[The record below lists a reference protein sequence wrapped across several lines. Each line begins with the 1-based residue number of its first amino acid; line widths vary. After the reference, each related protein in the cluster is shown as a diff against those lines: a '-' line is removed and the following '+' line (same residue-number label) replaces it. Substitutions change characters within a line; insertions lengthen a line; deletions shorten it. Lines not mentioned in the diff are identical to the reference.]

1 MLLLYI
7 ANFFDINT
15 LVFNKRDLGI
25 FVYILKHFISV
36 ITVGSIAYFFA
47 MRIKTSQIISIIL
60 SDALFLAVLAV
71 ENHELSLPI
80 GLTPA
85 ALIIPFLAT
94 FLLKM
99 FYPIFSLKLREDTE
113 IYYINRLINYLPVF
127 LITFIV
133 TLLIYVFFYKI
144 AYLFAIFVFSNV
156 HIKIPTIIA
165 LMIRDFVVDLF
176 WFAGIH
182 GSHVIYT
189 VTGQGIFTHYMFP
202 NLKYIEFHRLFVNI
216 GGDGLGLPMA
226 LAFLFALKDKSYKT
240 ITRIS
245 FPFTFF
251 NIDSLLI
258 YGIIVFNRYFFIP
271 FVFLPLA
278 NILIAYAFLRVV
290 PVDFTSYHLVWTTP
304 PIINAYL
311 KTDGNPLV
319 ISLQIFLIF
328 FDTLVYYYFAKKFHL
343 SNSTLSNKQILEKN
357 LEITEELKAKE
368 TILAFKAKKELIDA
382 QAKLN
387 EIVNSL
393 NPNSLKIYYQPKI
406 NVKTNECDKFESLIR
421 YFHDGKITGPVFL
434 DTLEKAGLAPVI
446 DIWVCKEVK
455 KDMEKWKKEGLNPE
469 ISVNL
474 HPDTIKSKDAVKKVI
489 SILKDEK
496 IAFEIIERSLL
507 YGKIAEENIKEI
519 RKAGF
524 KISLD
529 DFGVGYSSLETLAKI
544 NIEELKIDKSLI
556 DIIDTPKG
564 YNICKYV
571 TKLCHKL
578 DCEVVAE
585 GVETEKQMKKVKEID
600 VDLIQGFIFSQA
612 LPLEKAI
619 KFAKDFNSN
628 DS

>member
-1 MLLLYI
+1 
-7 ANFFDINT
+7 
-15 LVFNKRDLGI
+15 
-25 FVYILKHFISV
+25 
-36 ITVGSIAYFFA
+36 
-47 MRIKTSQIISIIL
+47 
-60 SDALFLAVLAV
+60 
-71 ENHELSLPI
+71 
-80 GLTPA
+80 
-85 ALIIPFLAT
+85 
-94 FLLKM
+94 
-99 FYPIFSLKLREDTE
+99 
-113 IYYINRLINYLPVF
+113 
-127 LITFIV
+127 
-133 TLLIYVFFYKI
+133 
-144 AYLFAIFVFSNV
+144 
-156 HIKIPTIIA
+156 
-165 LMIRDFVVDLF
+165 
-176 WFAGIH
+176 
-182 GSHVIYT
+182 
-189 VTGQGIFTHYMFP
+189 
-202 NLKYIEFHRLFVNI
+202 
-216 GGDGLGLPMA
+216 
-226 LAFLFALKDKSYKT
+226 
-240 ITRIS
+240 
-245 FPFTFF
+245 
-251 NIDSLLI
+251 
-258 YGIIVFNRYFFIP
+258 
-271 FVFLPLA
+271 
-278 NILIAYAFLRVV
+278 
-290 PVDFTSYHLVWTTP
+290 
-304 PIINAYL
+304 
-311 KTDGNPLV
+311 
-319 ISLQIFLIF
+319 
-328 FDTLVYYYFAKKFHL
+328 
-343 SNSTLSNKQILEKN
+343 LEKN